1 MAVSAKEL
9 EVIRADIMI
18 AGTAMQQKDNPIMV
32 NMAAYH
38 FAQAIEKSIKAII
51 SEKSVEPPPQ
61 ETMYAHNMEHLL
73 FQAER
78 VSPNFIQEH
87 MFIADNAQTLSAF
100 NGLRYGDKCV
110 SKADAFVLM
119 KNAKDLFWE
128 IENAYMKELGVK
140 QEAIAD
146 HAHIQIFDATRLSLD
161 DKNSTWKKQN
171 GKNYHGAGKA
181 DHGKK
186 SYGKHYQKPKYQKEQ
201 YDKCDD

>member
-18 AGTAMQQKDNPIMV
+18 AGTAMQQKGNPIMV

-146 HAHIQIFDATRLSLD
+146 HAHIQMFDATRLSLD

>member
-1 MAVSAKEL
+1 
-9 EVIRADIMI
+9 
-18 AGTAMQQKDNPIMV
+18 
-32 NMAAYH
+32 MAAYH

-146 HAHIQIFDATRLSLD
+146 HAHIQMFDATRLSLD

>member
-146 HAHIQIFDATRLSLD
+146 HALIHIFDSTRLSLD

-171 GKNYHGAGKA
+171 G
-181 DHGKK
+181 
-186 SYGKHYQKPKYQKEQ
+186 
-201 YDKCDD
+201 